1 MLVALHHAPPG
12 FPCVFDA
19 REISLYLVWRNATTR
34 TSPKYNNSFMERWYI
49 GNGWTYKFEGKKC
62 LIFGE
67 KIPVFIIL
75 VVKKKINRPLFS
87 YGSKY
92 RWRYLLIT
100 MYSPKYSDVCFCV
113 FLSSVRW
120 GGLGANFDS
129 ERMSPTSRP
138 SLSFW

>member
-1 MLVALHHAPPG
+1 MGGLINLK
-12 FPCVFDA
+12 
-19 REISLYLVWRNATTR
+19 E
-34 TSPKYNNSFMERWYI
+34 
-49 GNGWTYKFEGKKC
+49 KC

-100 MYSPKYSDVCFCV
+100 MYSSNIPTYVSVF

-120 GGLGANFDS
+120 GGFGANFDS